1 MSKSSF
7 VSLAIAAFLSL
18 LASASGAQPLS
29 GTWLTE
35 DGSSRVR
42 FEACGSNICGQ
53 IVWLK
58 EPNDPATGKA
68 WLDKFNPQANLK
80 HRPLLGLTLLSE
92 LGQINNGKYE
102 GKIYNPLDGR
112 TYNGKLTPEGESKLK
127 LKGCALA
134 GLLCQSEIWT
144 RVTE

>member
-7 VSLAIAAFLSL
+7 VSLAIAASFSL
-18 LASASGAQPLS
+18 LATASGAQPLS

-42 FEACGSNICGQ
+42 FETCGSNVCGQ

-68 WLDKFNPQANLK
+68 WLDKFNPQADLK
-80 HRPLLGLTLLSE
+80 QRPLLGLTLLSE
-92 LGQINNGKYE
+92 LGHISNGKYE
-102 GKIYNPLDGR
+102 GKLYNPLDGR
-112 TYNGKLTPEGESKLK
+112 TYNGKLRLEGETTLE

-134 GLLCQSEIWT
+134 GLLCQSETWT
-144 RVTE
+144 RVTP